1 MSTRTVLRVITGR
14 PTSDGGGV
22 RLTRVVSPEQGLDP
36 FLLLDEFDSS
46 SPSDYV
52 AGFPSHPHRGFETV
66 TYMLDGHMLH
76 EDHLGHRGDLKP
88 GGVQWMTAGRG
99 IIHSEMPQQVAGRM
113 RGFQLWINLPG
124 AEKMKPAAYQDLEP
138 ERIARVA
145 LDAATVR
152 VVAGEFT
159 ALPDAGRP
167 PVAGPIRGGV
177 TRPLYLDVALAPAAR
192 LALATP
198 AGHNVMVY
206 AFEGE
211 ATVAG
216 RAVAK
221 GQLALLGDGTALEL
235 AAGGA
240 GARLLVIGGRPLAEP
255 VVHYGP
261 FVMNTVAEIEQAIR
275 DYRSGRLTD
284 AA

>member
-1 MSTRTVLRVITGR
+1 MTARTVLEVVTGR

-22 RLTRVVSPEQGLDP
+22 RLTRVISPEQGLDP

-46 SPSDYV
+46 SASDYI

-88 GGVQWMTAGRG
+88 GAVQWMTAGRG

-138 ERIARVA
+138 ERMPRVEQGG
-145 LDAATVR
+145 ATVR
-152 VVAGEFT
+152 VVAGEIA
-159 ALPDAGRP
+159 ALPGTGRP
-167 PVAGPIRGGV
+167 PVVGPISGGA
-177 TRPLYLDVALAPAAR
+177 TRPLYLDVALEAEAA

-198 AGHNVMVY
+198 AGHNVIAYV
-206 AFEGE
+206 FEGE
-211 ATVAG
+211 ATVGDESRRPSSAG
-216 RAVAK
+216 FAVVTRNRGEGMASIVRVSASRERRI
-221 GQLALLGDGTALEL
+221 GSWGVVSSWLMRRSRC
-235 AAGGA
+235 AA
-240 GARLLVIGGRPLAEP
+240 R
-255 VVHYGP
+255 
-261 FVMNTVAEIEQAIR
+261 R
-275 DYRSGRLTD
+275 DR
-284 AA
+284 